1 MPAKASK
8 GRKKGKKIEI
18 PVYAQVSL
26 TVDDLVQDSFEGKIG
41 DFTREQQKQLRG
53 LRRTLKNRVNVTFQ
67 SAVL

>member
-18 PVYAQVSL
+18 PVYAQGSL

-53 LRRTLKNRVNVTFQ
+53 LRRTLKNRVNVTF
-67 SAVL
+67 